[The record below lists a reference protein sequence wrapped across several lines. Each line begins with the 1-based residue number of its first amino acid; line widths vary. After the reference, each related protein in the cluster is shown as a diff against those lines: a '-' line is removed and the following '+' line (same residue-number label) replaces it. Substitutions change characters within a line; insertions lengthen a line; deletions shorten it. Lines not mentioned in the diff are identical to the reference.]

1 MYNTHRNGGFTVLKI
16 LICDDDKQILSQVQ
30 SLINRIEKEKNIE
43 FSIDSHTNADFI
55 IHENIC
61 YDIAIIDIEMPG
73 ISGLKLSE
81 KLKEL
86 NQYVIVIILTSF
98 SDYLDQ
104 AMKINV
110 FRYLSKPIDINR
122 FNKNFLE
129 AIDYYKHISKEIVI
143 ENYDEIYRI
152 KTREILYIENKKHGS
167 FIVTEKH
174 KFTTN
179 KKPLEWLKIIN
190 QPNCFVYSHKS
201 FVVNL
206 QNIINFNRNVI
217 TFKTSTDPLEV
228 NCISQRKY
236 LEFKKSFFDFAGG
249 IQ

>member
-1 MYNTHRNGGFTVLKI
+1 
-16 LICDDDKQILSQVQ
+16 
-30 SLINRIEKEKNIE
+30 
-43 FSIDSHTNADFI
+43 
-55 IHENIC
+55 
-61 YDIAIIDIEMPG
+61 MPG

-81 KLKEL
+81 RLKEL
-86 NQYVIVIILTSF
+86 NPDVIVIILTSF
-98 SDYLDQ
+98 ADYLDQ

-129 AIDYYKHISKEIVI
+129 AINYYKHISKEIVI

-179 KKPLEWLKIIN
+179 RKPLEWLEIIN

-217 TFKTSTDPLEV
+217 TFKTSTGSLEV

>member
-98 SDYLDQ
+98 SALAEYHTIICIAYKAVSSAFQFPVQLIQ
-104 AMKINV
+104 HNV
-110 FRYLSKPIDINR
+110 FIRWM
-122 FNKNFLE
+122 
-129 AIDYYKHISKEIVI
+129 IV
-143 ENYDEIYRI
+143 
-152 KTREILYIENKKHGS
+152 
-167 FIVTEKH
+167 F
-174 KFTTN
+174 
-179 KKPLEWLKIIN
+179 
-190 QPNCFVYSHKS
+190 
-201 FVVNL
+201 
-206 QNIINFNRNVI
+206 
-217 TFKTSTDPLEV
+217 
-228 NCISQRKY
+228 
-236 LEFKKSFFDFAGG
+236 
-249 IQ
+249 